1 MLQEYIEVGQIVNT
15 HGIKGEIKINPLGFD
30 PEFIAGFKTLYI
42 DGVAVRPTSRRIH
55 KNTVMIMIPGVNDI
69 DTALTYKN
77 KIVSIRRK
85 DAHLP
90 KGEYFDEEL
99 KGMQVYDY
107 FPRRLIGTLDEVLS
121 YPAHKIYVVHGE
133 GKEYLIP
140 AVPDVFIQEIH
151 MDENKMIVRM
161 MKGLET
167 DAH

>member
-15 HGIKGEIKINPLGFD
+15 HGIKGEMKINPWGFD

-42 DGVAVRPTSRRIH
+42 DGVAVCPTSRRIH
-55 KNTVMIMIPGVNDI
+55 KNTVMIMIPEVTDI
-69 DTALTYKN
+69 NAALTYKN
-77 KIVSIRRK
+77 KVVSIRRS

-99 KGMQVYDY
+99 KGLKVYDH
-107 FPRRLIGTLDEVLS
+107 FPRRLVGTLDEVLT
-121 YPAHKIYVVHGE
+121 YPAHKIYVVHGD

-140 AVPDVFIQEIH
+140 AVKDVFIMEID
-151 MDENKMIVRM
+151 MEENKMIVRM

>member
-1 MLQEYIEVGQIVNT
+1 MRQEYIEVGQIVNT
-15 HGIKGEIKINPLGFD
+15 HGIKGEMKINPLGFD
-30 PEFIAGFKTLYI
+30 PEFIAGFKTLYV
-42 DGVAVRPTSRRIH
+42 DGVAIRPVSRRIH
-55 KNTVMIMIPGVNDI
+55 KNTVLVVFPGVEDI

-77 KIVSIRRK
+77 KMVSIRRS

-99 KGMQVYDY
+99 KGLKVYDY
-107 FPRRLIGTLDEVLS
+107 FPPRLIGTLDQVLH
-121 YPAHKIYVVHGE
+121 YPAHKIYVVHGD

-140 AVPDVFIQEIH
+140 AVPEVFIMEIK